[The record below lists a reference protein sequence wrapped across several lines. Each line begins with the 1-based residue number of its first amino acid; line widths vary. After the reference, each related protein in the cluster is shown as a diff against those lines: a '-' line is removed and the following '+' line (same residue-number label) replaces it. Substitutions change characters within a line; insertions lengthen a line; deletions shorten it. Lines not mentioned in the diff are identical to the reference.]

1 MAWIIRFI
9 LNIIV
14 VLGFS
19 YLFDKG
25 FPIHGI
31 GQAAVFILIL
41 TALNW
46 TLIPIL
52 KFMTLPLNILT
63 LGLIGILLN
72 GLAVVL
78 AGNILNTK
86 IDYLIA
92 LLFSFVLGF
101 INGFAEHSLNGR

>member
-1 MAWIIRFI
+1 MAWLIRFI
-9 LNIIV
+9 LNIVV

-19 YLFDKG
+19 SLFQTG

-31 GQAAVFILIL
+31 GQAAVFIVIL
-41 TALNW
+41 TLLNW

-52 KFMTLPLNILT
+52 KFMTFPLNILT
-63 LGLIGILLN
+63 LGLVGILIN

-78 AGNILNTK
+78 AGVILNVK

-92 LLFSFVLGF
+92 LLFSFILGM
-101 INGFAEHSLNGR
+101 INGVAEHSVNRV

>member
-1 MAWIIRFI
+1 MAWIIRFV
-9 LNIIV
+9 LNVIV

-31 GQAAVFILIL
+31 GQAAVFIVIL
-41 TALNW
+41 TLLNW

-52 KFMTLPLNILT
+52 KFMTFPLNILT
-63 LGLIGILLN
+63 LGLIGILIN

-78 AGNILNTK
+78 AGTVLNVK

-92 LLFSFVLGF
+92 LLFSFVLGI
-101 INGFAEHSLNGR
+101 INGVAENSVG